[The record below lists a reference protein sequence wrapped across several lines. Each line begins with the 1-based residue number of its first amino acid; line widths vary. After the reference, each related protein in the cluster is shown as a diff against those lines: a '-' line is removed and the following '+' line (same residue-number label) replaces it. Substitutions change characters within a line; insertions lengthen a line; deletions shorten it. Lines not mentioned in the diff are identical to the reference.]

1 MQCNSTPSLLGLLAP
16 SSEELVGA
24 PGEEFSLKTERKPST
39 IYYSERATQGEPA
52 IMKSMNPEP
61 SMTTPETGHPAVS
74 NGDAVAIEPP
84 ANKDAL
90 SLVER
95 LDPAIGEATSVAGAM
110 LTELLRRTL
119 RGGVMRIGDE
129 MHDYVSQKIDIV
141 VAERRPVLEQ
151 IASEVAE
158 HTARTA
164 ATEVATEEVRALEKR
179 THDGDRELAAQIE
192 AAARTA
198 QETTAQTAEA
208 LATQIQDAEQ
218 RARAALAQTAETV
231 QQQAAQTTESL
242 TAQIQEAE
250 RHARAAQE
258 EAQKFAER
266 AREGTARF
274 KAKLAELETTATGLS
289 TQQQALR
296 QDLVRHVEESQSRL
310 RDELRELTRVNE
322 ALTARVV
329 ELERPRGLRALFAWL
344 FGRRK
349 PKAPPAP

>member
-1 MQCNSTPSLLGLLAP
+1 MSNGNT
-16 SSEELVGA
+16 V
-24 PGEEFSLKTERKPST
+24 T
-39 IYYSERATQGEPA
+39 IEPA
-52 IMKSMNPEP
+52 
-61 SMTTPETGHPAVS
+61 
-74 NGDAVAIEPP
+74 
-84 ANKDAL
+84 ANQDVL

-95 LDPAIGEATSVAGAM
+95 LDPAIGEATSVAGAV

-129 MHDYVSQKIDIV
+129 MHEYVSQKVDIV

-179 THDGDRELAAQIE
+179 THDGDRALAAQIE
-192 AAARTA
+192 TAARTA
-198 QETTAQTAEA
+198 QETTAQTAEV
-208 LATQIQDAEQ
+208 LAAHIQEAERRSQ
-218 RARAALAQTAETV
+218 AALTQTAETV
-231 QQQAAQTTESL
+231 QQQAAQTAESL
-242 TAQIQEAE
+242 TAQIQEAELRAQAALTQTAETVQQQAAQTAESLTTQIQAAE

-266 AREGTARF
+266 AREGSARF
-274 KAKLAELETTATGLS
+274 KAKLAELETTATALG

-296 QDLVRHVEESQSRL
+296 QDLVRHLEESQSRL
-310 RDELRELTRVNE
+310 RDELHELTKANE
-322 ALTARVV
+322 ALTARVL

-349 PKAPPAP
+349 AKGTP